1 MLFVPDHFY
10 NFLPIDL
17 VNLQILLLFP
27 TNHLVLVCIRQTY
40 PACLVHR
47 LYFFEP
53 KFQYPKEDL
62 LQNYK
67 VLFLI
72 CTEGCASPKNI
83 ERCAQARK
91 FCGAKLSVRQKKA
104 APGKFRAVFL
114 FGLVH
119 CFCCCFYQAWEI
131 PGLGF
136 AVVEAVKLVVAF

>member
-10 NFLPIDL
+10 NFLLIDL
-17 VNLQILLLFP
+17 VNLQILLLFS

-72 CTEGCASPKNI
+72 CTEGCAPPKNI

-91 FCGAKLSVRQKKA
+91 FCGAK
-104 APGKFRAVFL
+104 VFS
-114 FGLVH
+114 LVH
-119 CFCCCFYQAWEI
+119 CTCGCFYKAWEI